1 MKRLLVIFLTFLA
14 VMGMWMTVSAAGP
27 VRAKSVVLLV
37 YNNQAH
43 KYYNA
48 KLDKIALDYLNK
60 KIEGLYYEADAESY
74 NKIFAQKSYE
84 AASSEELLNVI
95 KDSNADYF
103 VYTELEPF
111 STTEDYNFVYHNK
124 STTATMVLRIINVND
139 KKELFAAKYALTS
152 KDESDYGVIGNP
164 SMAKK
169 SLEAVLF
176 KVGEAISV
184 HLTL

>member
-1 MKRLLVIFLTFLA
+1 MKRLLVILLTFLTLIG
-14 VMGMWMTVSAAGP
+14 MGLTAYAANP
-27 VRAKSVVLLV
+27 VRAKSVVLLI

-48 KLDKIALDYLNK
+48 KLDKIAMDQLNK
-60 KIEGLYYEADAESY
+60 KIEGIYYEADTEPY
-74 NKIFAQKSYE
+74 TKIFAQKSYE
-84 AASSEELLNVI
+84 TTSVEELLDII

-103 VYTELEPF
+103 VYTELRPF
-111 STTEDYNFVYHNK
+111 STTEDYNLIYHNK

-139 KKELFAAKYALTS
+139 KKELFADKYALTC
-152 KDESDYGVIGNP
+152 KDEADYGMIGNP

-184 HLTL
+184 HLPL